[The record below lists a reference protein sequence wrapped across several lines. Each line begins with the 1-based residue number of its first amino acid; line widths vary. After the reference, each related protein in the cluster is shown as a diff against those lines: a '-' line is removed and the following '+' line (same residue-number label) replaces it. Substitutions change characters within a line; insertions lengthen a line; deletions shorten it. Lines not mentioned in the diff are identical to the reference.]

1 MADVTGGFSLTQ
13 QIRLVAGLRWRI
25 IRHSFN
31 NKSRRMD
38 LLGLIFSGLFGALF
52 VIGVTIAFFVG
63 TRIILER
70 HQEQFFSLLYLA
82 LLAWWQLFPILL
94 AGFAPQFA
102 FRSLLRFPLNLS
114 AFYLIGLAYGLAD
127 SAALAAL
134 VWMGAMVAA
143 ALVAQP
149 SAAPV
154 MLLICLL
161 FAVLNITLER
171 LLGAWVEKLLAK
183 RRTREAFFALFVL
196 SMISVQF
203 INPIVQKYG
212 KTLLPMVRSW
222 LPYLWLLPSSFA
234 GDVIAQFSQQHW
246 AAAALKLFGLAL
258 YLLLFSFL
266 LWKRYARLYAGE
278 ELSESEAPAR
288 SERRT
293 VPEAADQREALSFL
307 PPQVLAVFRKELL
320 YLKRN
325 TFLFFGLIFPPMLL
339 LFFSVQFTG
348 VHPTGPLKHGI
359 SPDRFFPAMMGYLV
373 LILIAPAYNCFAYEG
388 RGIQTYFTSPVRFRD
403 VLFAKNLITAT
414 LLLAEI
420 ALCIGLVGW
429 RVGLPSVPVLFATLA
444 ALIFSIIG
452 QLTIANWASLSFPR
466 KIEFGKMQG
475 QRNSGMSVLIL
486 LGVQIFFGGT
496 GALILLSGNWAGS
509 PWLPAEIFAVL
520 AAAAVGGYRSSLD
533 SFTLLAEKKKEVLI
547 DALCK

>member
-1 MADVTGGFSLTQ
+1 MADVAGSFSLAQ

-25 IRHSFN
+25 IRHSFS
-31 NKSRRMD
+31 NKSRRLD
-38 LLGLIFSGLFGALF
+38 LLGLIFSSLFGALF
-52 VIGVTIAFFVG
+52 VIGVTIAFFIG

-70 HQEQFFSLLYLA
+70 HQEQWLSLLYLA
-82 LLAWWQLFPILL
+82 LLVWWQLFPILL

-134 VWMGAMVAA
+134 VWMAAMVAA

-149 SAAPV
+149 EAAPV
-154 MLLICLL
+154 MLLICAL
-161 FAVLNITLER
+161 FALLNITVER

-183 RRTREAFFALFVL
+183 RRTREAFFALFIL
-196 SMISVQF
+196 SMISLQF

-212 KTLLPMVRSW
+212 KTLLPIVRNW

-234 GDVIAQFSQQHW
+234 GDAIAQFSRQHW

-278 ELSESEAPAR
+278 ELSETEAPAR
-288 SERRT
+288 RERR
-293 VPEAADQREALSFL
+293 AAPDAAGQRDAFSFL

-348 VHPTGPLKHGI
+348 VHPTALKHGI
-359 SPDRFFPAMMGYLV
+359 SPDHFLPAMMGYLV

-403 VLFAKNLITAT
+403 VLVAKNLITVT
-414 LLLAEI
+414 LLVSEI

-429 RVGLPSVPVLFATLA
+429 RVGLPSVPVLFATFA

-475 QRNSGMSVLIL
+475 QRNSGMSVLVL

-496 GALILLSGNWAGS
+496 AALILLSGNWAGS

-520 AAAAVGGYRSSLD
+520 AAAAVGGYLSSLD
-533 SFTLLAEKKKEVLI
+533 AFTLLAEKKKEVLI
-547 DALCK
+547 DALCR